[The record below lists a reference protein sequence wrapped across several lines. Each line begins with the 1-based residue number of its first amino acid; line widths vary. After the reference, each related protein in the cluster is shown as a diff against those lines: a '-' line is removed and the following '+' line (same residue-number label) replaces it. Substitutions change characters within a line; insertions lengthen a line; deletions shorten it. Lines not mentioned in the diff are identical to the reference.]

1 MSKNFKFILGALG
14 ALLLLYAIWY
24 FRTIVGYVAIAT
36 VISFIGEPVVR
47 FIRRIKIKGHSA
59 PLWAAALL
67 TLGLFMVIVVAIFMM
82 FAPLIASQA
91 QALSKI
97 DYGLIGE
104 VINEEFAGFLDL
116 ISAYSLSG
124 DHRSNEEYII
134 NHLQKLVSVGD
145 LGTILDNF
153 LGFISSLLAGV
164 FSVLFI
170 AFFFLRDAHLVG
182 KIVLSATPDR
192 HVERMEKIMVSTR
205 QLLTRYFTG
214 LVIQITIVTVLIT
227 LGLSIVGVE
236 NAFFI
241 GFLAGLLNLI
251 PYIGPIFGAGIGL
264 FIALSTSS
272 ELLLGKDLVP
282 LAFQT
287 VIVFLTVQLLDNI
300 ILQPLIFSNSVSA
313 HPLELFI
320 VISLAG
326 SLAGISG
333 MILAIPFYTLFR
345 IVAKEFLSGFK
356 VIQSLTKSL
365 DERHT

>member
-1 MSKNFKFILGALG
+1 MSKNFKFVLGAIG
-14 ALLLLYAIWY
+14 ALILLYAVWY
-24 FRTIVGYVAIAT
+24 FRTIVGYVAIAA

-47 FIRRIKIKGHSA
+47 FIRRFKIRGHA
-59 PLWAAALL
+59 VPFWAASLL
-67 TLGLFMVIVVAIFMM
+67 TLGFFMILVAAIFMM

-91 QALSKI
+91 QALSRI
-97 DYGLIGE
+97 DYELIGK
-104 VINEEFAGFLDL
+104 VINEEFSGFLDL

-124 DHRSNEEYII
+124 DHRSNEAYII
-134 NHLQKLVSVGD
+134 EHLQKLVSIGD
-145 LGTILDNF
+145 IGTILDNF
-153 LGFISSLLAGV
+153 LGFMSSLLAGV

-182 KIVLSATPDR
+182 KIVIAATPDR
-192 HVERMEKIMVSTR
+192 HVERMEKIMNSTR

-214 LVIQITIVTVLIT
+214 LVIQITTITVLIT
-227 LGLSIVGVE
+227 IGLSIVGVE

-264 FIALSTSS
+264 FIALSTSN
-272 ELLLGKDLVP
+272 ELMLGQDLVP
-282 LAFQT
+282 LAWHT
-287 VIVFLTVQLLDNI
+287 AIVFLIVQLLDNI
-300 ILQPLIFSNSVSA
+300 LFQPLIFSNSVSA

-326 SLAGISG
+326 TLAGISG

-356 VIQSLTKSL
+356 IIKSLTRSL
-365 DERHT
+365 DEPQS